1 MTDTPSTNPPPAHAP
16 EKKAVRAKAEQ
27 VSGGKAAPV
36 KRTKGA
42 GESEERPRIRI
53 KIRAYDHKIIDES
66 AKTIVET
73 AKRTGASVRGPVP
86 LPTERRRYTVNRSPF
101 IDKDARDQYEMRV
114 HKRLLDIMDPTPKT
128 VEALTSLSLPAGV
141 NIEVKM

>member
-1 MTDTPSTNPPPAHAP
+1 MTDTVSTTPTDEQRPAAKPS
-16 EKKAVRAKAEQ
+16 RAKSVPA
-27 VSGGKAAPV
+27 SAGKSAPT
-36 KRTKGA
+36 KRAKA
-42 GESEERPRIRI
+42 GESEEHPRIRI

-73 AKRTGASVRGPVP
+73 AKRTGATVRGPVP

-128 VEALTSLSLPAGV
+128 IEALTSLSLPAGV

>member
-1 MTDTPSTNPPPAHAP
+1 MTDTPSTTTPTASDAVQPSAAKPA
-16 EKKAVRAKAEQ
+16 RA
-27 VSGGKAAPV
+27 KAAPV
-36 KRTKGA
+36 KRTKAA
-42 GESEERPRIRI
+42 GEPEEHPRIRI

-128 VEALTSLSLPAGV
+128 IEALTSLSLPAGV

>member
-1 MTDTPSTNPPPAHAP
+1 
-16 EKKAVRAKAEQ
+16 
-27 VSGGKAAPV
+27 
-36 KRTKGA
+36 
-42 GESEERPRIRI
+42 
-53 KIRAYDHKIIDES
+53 
-66 AKTIVET
+66 
-73 AKRTGASVRGPVP
+73 VP

-101 IDKDARDQYEMRV
+101 IYKDARDKYEMRV

>member
-1 MTDTPSTNPPPAHAP
+1 MTDIAPTNAPDRAP
-16 EKKAVRAKAEQ
+16 EKKPGRAKT
-27 VSGGKAAPV
+27 APV
-36 KRTKGA
+36 KRAKGEA
-42 GESEERPRIRI
+42 EEHPRIRI

-128 VEALTSLSLPAGV
+128 IEALTSLSLPAGV

>member
-1 MTDTPSTNPPPAHAP
+1 MTDTASTTPTDGPPPAAKP
-16 EKKAVRAKAEQ
+16 SRAKPDHQISEAK
-27 VSGGKAAPV
+27 SGRV
-36 KRTKGA
+36 KSAKGA
-42 GESEERPRIRI
+42 GEEEHPRIRI

-114 HKRLLDIMDPTPKT
+114 HKRLLDIVDPTPKT

>member
-1 MTDTPSTNPPPAHAP
+1 MADATSATA
-16 EKKAVRAKAEQ
+16 KKR
-27 VSGGKAAPV
+27 G
-36 KRTKGA
+36 KGA
-42 GESEERPRIRI
+42 EEEHPRIRI
-53 KIRAYDHKIIDES
+53 RIRAYDHKIIDES
-66 AKTIVET
+66 SRTIVET

-114 HKRLLDIMDPTPKT
+114 HKRLLDIVDPTPKT
-128 VEALTSLSLPAGV
+128 IEALTSLSLPAGV

>member
-1 MTDTPSTNPPPAHAP
+1 MTDTDQTTPTDAERPAAKPS
-16 EKKAVRAKAEQ
+16 RAKSDQ
-27 VSGGKAAPV
+27 TSRGKSAPT
-36 KRTKGA
+36 KRAKGT
-42 GESEERPRIRI
+42 GEPEERPRIRI

-128 VEALTSLSLPAGV
+128 IEALTSLSLPAGV

>member
-1 MTDTPSTNPPPAHAP
+1 MTDTSPTTTPTDSDAVQPPAA
-16 EKKAVRAKAEQ
+16 KSSRA
-27 VSGGKAAPV
+27 KAAPV
-36 KRTKGA
+36 KRTKAA

>member
-1 MTDTPSTNPPPAHAP
+1 MLLERMTDTTSTRR
-16 EKKAVRAKAEQ
+16 KKTTEADEHQ
-27 VSGGKAAPV
+27 
-36 KRTKGA
+36 
-42 GESEERPRIRI
+42 RIRI
-53 KIRAYDHKIIDES
+53 KIRAYDHKIVDES
-66 AKTIVET
+66 SRTIVET

-101 IDKDARDQYEMRV
+101 IDKDARDQYEIRV

-128 VEALTSLSLPAGV
+128 IEALTSLSLPAGV